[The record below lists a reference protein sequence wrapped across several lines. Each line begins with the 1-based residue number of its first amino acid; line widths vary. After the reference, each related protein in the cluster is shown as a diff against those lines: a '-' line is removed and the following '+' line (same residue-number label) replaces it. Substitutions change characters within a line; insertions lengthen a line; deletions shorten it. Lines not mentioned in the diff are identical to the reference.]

1 MALYGLRTVYEKL
14 AVEADKHHAHADPAS
29 YTVMVSN
36 VGAVASM
43 DIFSVIGKADNL
55 LSDAVSSNKDFGR
68 NKLKEEEQNPE
79 EKFIG
84 TMKNIFGENLVSV
97 RFCEDLS
104 AVMPVYDEW
113 QTAVTSVENVVEND
127 KEKIGTN
134 PCSVIGCCGFCFT
147 TYEQAIE
154 TEGEK
159 RKAFYETNVEELKN
173 TQVAFVTF
181 G

>member
-1 MALYGLRTVYEKL
+1 
-14 AVEADKHHAHADPAS
+14 
-29 YTVMVSN
+29 
-36 VGAVASM
+36 
-43 DIFSVIGKADNL
+43 
-55 LSDAVSSNKDFGR
+55 
-68 NKLKEEEQNPE
+68 
-79 EKFIG
+79 
-84 TMKNIFGENLVSV
+84 MKNIFGENLVSV

-104 AVMPVYDEW
+104 AVMPVYYEW

-173 TQVAFVTF
+173 TQVAFVTLDNIRNVIECANSMLTTSGGQMEARLSPF
-181 G
+181 LDDMYWENLYV